1 MLNSFSI
8 VDGSKPVFVTQTS
21 LIFRII
27 LFVQNVYKPLRVS
40 FLIIFLISN
49 YGFSQK
55 TTNETPTPQGIKN
68 TPTQHNLESNNI
80 QLDNGKRWI
89 ANPETKTGIENMISI
104 MSSFEEK
111 DNVDGFGPLTESL
124 KSEFSM
130 IFKKC
135 TMTGEA
141 HNQLHNFLLPIKG
154 LLETLPSNN
163 LNQSQE
169 RYDKLNN
176 DLKEFNK
183 YFK

>member
-1 MLNSFSI
+1 MFISFSI
-8 VDGSKPVFVTQTS
+8 VDGPEPVFATKTS
-21 LIFRII
+21 LIYRII
-27 LFVQNVYKPLRVS
+27 LFVQNVYKTLRV
-40 FLIIFLISN
+40 FFFIIFLISN
-49 YGFSQK
+49 YNFSQK
-55 TTNETPTPQGIKN
+55 TTNQTPILQGIKN
-68 TPTQHNLESNNI
+68 TLPQQNLESTNI

-89 ANPETKTGIENMISI
+89 ANPETKIGIENMISI

-111 DNVDGFGPLTESL
+111 DNVDAFGPLTISL

-163 LNQSQE
+163 LHLSQE
-169 RYDKLNN
+169 RYNKLNN
-176 DLKEFNK
+176 DLKEFKK

>member
-8 VDGSKPVFVTQTS
+8 VDGSKPVFATQTS
-21 LIFRII
+21 LIYRLI

-89 ANPETKTGIENMISI
+89 ANPETKTGIENMICI

-111 DNVDGFGPLTESL
+111 DKVDRFGPLTESL

-169 RYDKLNN
+169 LYDKLNN

>member
-8 VDGSKPVFVTQTS
+8 VDGSKPVFATQTS
-21 LIFRII
+21 LIYRII

-40 FLIIFLISN
+40 FLISN
-49 YGFSQK
+49 YDFSQIR
-55 TTNETPTPQGIKN
+55 TNETPIPQGIKN
-68 TPTQHNLESNNI
+68 TPTQHNLESTNI
-80 QLDNGKRWI
+80 KLDNGKRWI
-89 ANPETKTGIENMISI
+89 VNPETKIGIENMISI

-135 TMTGEA
+135 TMKGEA

-163 LNQSQE
+163 LNRSQE

-176 DLKEFNK
+176 DLKEFKK